1 MLSRVAN
8 LIYWMARY
16 LERAENTAR
25 IVDVNA
31 QLVLD
36 LQSSQAVDDPKAWEP
51 MVYVAGNE
59 NRFFELYGRSGLTE
73 ENVVTF
79 MLFDRRNPSSALSC
93 INQARE
99 NARCIRDQLSSEVW
113 EQLNTVHLTLR
124 AHDYA
129 TYQDRG
135 SVDYLDDLKE
145 SLQLVHA
152 IAESMLPRGPGWW
165 FHEFG
170 RFLERADNV
179 SRIID
184 VKYFVLLPRVQAV
197 GSALDLI
204 QWASVLRSCSG
215 YEAFRK
221 SRQGQLSLDRVVEYL
236 VLDPLF
242 PRSIRFAVSAAG
254 DALDHV
260 LADLPG
266 LANNRCRRKV
276 DALVAEFKRADITQ
290 ILLGGLHEYLDG
302 LQVKIAG
309 IHEAMTATFIDHQG
323 RRSRTRS

>member
-31 QLVLD
+31 QLALD
-36 LQSSQAVDDPKAWEP
+36 LQDRQTDDDPKVWEP
-51 MVYVAGNE
+51 MIYVAGNE
-59 NRFFELYGRSGLTE
+59 DRFFELYGRSGLTE

-99 NARCIRDQLSSEVW
+99 NARCIRDQLSTEVW
-113 EQLNTVHLTLR
+113 EQLNTAHLRLR
-124 AHDYA
+124 THSYT

-135 SVDYLDDLKE
+135 PGDYLDGLKE
-145 SLQLVHA
+145 SLQLVHG
-152 IAESMLPRGPGWW
+152 IADSMLPRGQAWW
-165 FHEFG
+165 FYEFG
-170 RFLERADNV
+170 RLLERADNV

-184 VKYFVLLPRVQAV
+184 VKYFILLPRAQTV
-197 GSALDLI
+197 GSAVDLI
-204 QWASVLRSCSG
+204 QWASVLRSCSA
-215 YEAFRK
+215 YEAYRK
-221 SRQGQLSLDRVVEYL
+221 SRHGQLSLERVVAYL

-254 DALDHV
+254 DALDHI
-260 LADLPG
+260 LADLPRLG
-266 LANNRCRRKV
+266 DNPCRRQV
-276 DALVAEFKRADITQ
+276 AALAAEFERAEIAE
-290 ILLGGLHEYLDG
+290 ILVGGLHEYLDG

-309 IHEAMTATFIDHQG
+309 IHDAMHVTFIDHSHG
-323 RRSRTRS
+323 RRR